1 MVPRR
6 FAFLAIVLC
15 AVLGLSSGPGLS
27 QSIPEIVSRAKP
39 SVLFVFARQP
49 GRLLTGSGFVVHSSG
64 LILTAYHIFSEGGT
78 PGVLAPGGQ
87 SVPATLVAHDRQT
100 DLAVLRVSLTGLVPL
115 VLGDSATLRQGE
127 EVIVIGFPRSDA
139 LGAHDSS
146 VTRGIVSNLTSRF
159 GWMQI
164 DASLNPGN
172 SGGPVLSLKGEV
184 VGVAVAGLRD
194 AVGINFAV
202 PINHARQMIAAH
214 IRPEVALPAPTP
226 APAPTFTPTPTPAPT
241 PAPSPVRPSPQPAA
255 PGQIVIGD
263 PSGPCP
269 GVFNPREMPREPR
282 VPTSVAPGVSIG
294 PIVLGMPIAD
304 AIRSIE
310 GEVRPGYGASIY
322 REIPG
327 IGHLAHSARTCKWFL
342 KPLFVSELLDPLIEV
357 LVEPAESKVV
367 AIRIQADPRFKTRE
381 GVGIGSTEGQIAQAL
396 GRPSRTT
403 QGGYGFQGRMLHY
416 DSLGISFTVVVAG
429 QYYQWSNNVGNV
441 WDVIVYAPSRR

>member
-6 FAFLAIVLC
+6 LAFLAVVFS
-15 AVLGLSSGPGLS
+15 AVLGLSSGSGLS

-100 DLAVLRVSLTGLVPL
+100 DLAILRVSLTGLVPL

-139 LGAHDSS
+139 LGATDSS
-146 VTRGIVSNLTSRF
+146 VTRGIVSSLTSRF

-164 DASLNPGN
+164 DAILNPGN

-202 PINHARQMIAAH
+202 PINHARQMIAAQV
-214 IRPEVALPAPTP
+214 RPEAALPAPTP
-226 APAPTFTPTPTPAPT
+226 TPATPSPMPAPAVPSPT

-255 PGQIVIGD
+255 PGQIVIRH

-269 GVFNPREMPREPR
+269 EVYNPREMPREPR
-282 VPTSVAPGVSIG
+282 LTTSVVPGVSIG
-294 PIVLGMPIAD
+294 PLVLGMPIVD
-304 AIRSIE
+304 AVRAID
-310 GEVRPGYGASIY
+310 GEVRWVQHALSFRGPPSI
-322 REIPG
+322 RQLTLSHTIC
-327 IGHLAHSARTCKWFL
+327 RWFL
-342 KPLFVSELLDPLIEV
+342 RPLFVSAYHDPLIQA
-357 LVEPAESKVV
+357 LVEPVDWKVV
-367 AIRIQADPRFKTRE
+367 AIFVQADPRFMMRE
-381 GVGIGSTEGQIAQAL
+381 GVGIGSTEGQIVQAL
-396 GRPSRTT
+396 GRPSRTELDSV
-403 QGGYGFQGRMLHY
+403 GRRLDY
-416 DSLGISFTVVVAG
+416 DSLGISFWVVDSVSAIRTQTEFIG
-429 QYYQWSNNVGNV
+429 RV
-441 WDVIVYAPSRR
+441 WAIVVYAPLGR